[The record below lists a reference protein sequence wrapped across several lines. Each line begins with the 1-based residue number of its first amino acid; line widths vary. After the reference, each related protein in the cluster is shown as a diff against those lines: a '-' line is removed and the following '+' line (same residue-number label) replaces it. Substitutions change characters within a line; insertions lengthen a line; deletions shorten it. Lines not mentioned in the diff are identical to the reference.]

1 MGHHP
6 GDGDVAAADV
16 ADLHQESALDDED
29 AAAAAADGA
38 DARAFQGRPGAAAA
52 RDGGSLQAQPREPGG
67 WMSADAAA
75 TADLYR
81 PLRSPP
87 EFGGAAPR
95 AVHLVD
101 QGPFGPRLPAGVV
114 DAADTVHALPWDSGA
129 GARNGRQYLPSA
141 MDDADFAGPQSAAD
155 DDADAPDFHRD
166 VRQFSGRPFAILLC
180 VKRAG
185 CCPAGVS

>member
-38 DARAFQGRPGAAAA
+38 DARAFQGRPGAVAA

-67 WMSADAAA
+67 RMFADAAA

-87 EFGGAAPR
+87 EFGGAASR

-101 QGPFGPRLPAGVV
+101 KGPLGSRLSAAVV
-114 DAADTVHALPWDSGA
+114 DAAHTVHAVPWPPGA
-129 GARNGRQYLPSA
+129 GARDGRQYLFSA
-141 MDDADFAGPQSAAD
+141 VDDADFARPKSAAD
-155 DDADAPDFHRD
+155 DDVDATDFHRD
-166 VRQFSGRPFAILLC
+166 VRQFSGRAFAILLR

-185 CCPAGVS
+185 CCP